1 MVEAYTRVVVELSIT
16 LGMER
21 ERKEMNVV
29 TSEKNGVVVLHVE
42 GSMDATTVTQF
53 DAEWKKVL
61 EDGSK
66 KVAIEMSGLEYISS
80 AGLRGILM
88 LAKMGNIKGAS
99 LAFVGMQAM
108 VADMFKLSGFDS
120 ILKTYPDLDSVI
132 AQM

>member
-1 MVEAYTRVVVELSIT
+1 
-16 LGMER
+16 MER

-108 VADMFKLSGFDS
+108 VADMFKLSGFNS
-120 ILKTYPDLDSVI
+120 ILKT
-132 AQM
+132 

>member
-1 MVEAYTRVVVELSIT
+1 
-16 LGMER
+16 
-21 ERKEMNVV
+21 MNVV

-88 LAKMGNIKGAS
+88 LAKMDNIKGAS

-120 ILKTYPDLDSVI
+120 ILKTYPDLDSAI

>member
-1 MVEAYTRVVVELSIT
+1 
-16 LGMER
+16 
-21 ERKEMNVV
+21 MNIV
-29 TSEKNGVVVLHVE
+29 TSEKNGVMVLQVE
-42 GSMDATTVTQF
+42 GSMDATTVTLF

-61 EDGSK
+61 EAGAK

-99 LAFVGMQAM
+99 LAFVGMQSM

-120 ILKTYPDLDSVI
+120 ILKTYPDLESAI